1 MMEEV
6 YIDNPSIQLLNI
18 NGKVDCEP
26 VPTGIDVITRCPW
39 PEGASLW
46 RSLSHMC
53 IEKLKPITSAME
65 Q

>member
-1 MMEEV
+1 MGRLTV
-6 YIDNPSIQLLNI
+6 NQYLL
-18 NGKVDCEP
+18 
-26 VPTGIDVITRCPW
+26 GIDVITRCPW

-46 RSLSHMC
+46 HSLSHMC

>member
-26 VPTGIDVITRCPW
+26 VPTGYRCYYQVSM
-39 PEGASLW
+39 A
-46 RSLSHMC
+46 
-53 IEKLKPITSAME
+53 
-65 Q
+65 